1 MTLEEAIKHAEE
13 VAATSCDGCREEHWQ
28 LAAWLKELQDIKED
42 SIVIPKTSTAWDAAQ
57 LIINT
62 KCEFKTVYSKN
73 MMNVFDCHMQK
84 TTSEINSHFMI
95 LNNKEVNK
103 ISGQIL
109 QIELIKQTEIYG
121 MYEYGTYL
129 CEITEAG
136 YQRLKE
142 EQFCKSYTCD

>member
-1 MTLEEAIKHAEE
+1 
-13 VAATSCDGCREEHWQ
+13 
-28 LAAWLKELQDIKED
+28 
-42 SIVIPKTSTAWDAAQ
+42 
-57 LIINT
+57 
-62 KCEFKTVYSKN
+62 
-73 MMNVFDCHMQK
+73 MQK
-84 TTSEINSHFMI
+84 TTPEINSHFMI

-121 MYEYGTYL
+121 MYEYGIYL
-129 CEITEAG
+129 CEITEVG

>member
-1 MTLEEAIKHAEE
+1 
-13 VAATSCDGCREEHWQ
+13 
-28 LAAWLKELQDIKED
+28 
-42 SIVIPKTSTAWDAAQ
+42 
-57 LIINT
+57 
-62 KCEFKTVYSKN
+62 
-73 MMNVFDCHMQK
+73 MQK

-142 EQFCKSYTCD
+142 KQFCKSYTCD

>member
-1 MTLEEAIKHAEE
+1 M
-13 VAATSCDGCREEHWQ
+13 
-28 LAAWLKELQDIKED
+28 
-42 SIVIPKTSTAWDAAQ
+42 
-57 LIINT
+57 
-62 KCEFKTVYSKN
+62 
-73 MMNVFDCHMQK
+73 MQK

-121 MYEYGTYL
+121 MYEYGIYL

>member
-1 MTLEEAIKHAEE
+1 
-13 VAATSCDGCREEHWQ
+13 
-28 LAAWLKELQDIKED
+28 
-42 SIVIPKTSTAWDAAQ
+42 
-57 LIINT
+57 
-62 KCEFKTVYSKN
+62 
-73 MMNVFDCHMQK
+73 MQK

-121 MYEYGTYL
+121 TYL

>member
-1 MTLEEAIKHAEE
+1 
-13 VAATSCDGCREEHWQ
+13 
-28 LAAWLKELQDIKED
+28 
-42 SIVIPKTSTAWDAAQ
+42 
-57 LIINT
+57 
-62 KCEFKTVYSKN
+62 
-73 MMNVFDCHMQK
+73 MQK

-142 EQFCKSYTCD
+142 ERFRKPHTCD

>member
-1 MTLEEAIKHAEE
+1 MVLVGITFILTELHRYQVYKAE
-13 VAATSCDGCREEHWQ
+13 
-28 LAAWLKELQDIKED
+28 K
-42 SIVIPKTSTAWDAAQ
+42 
-57 LIINT
+57 
-62 KCEFKTVYSKN
+62 
-73 MMNVFDCHMQK
+73 
-84 TTSEINSHFMI
+84 NSHIVI

-109 QIELIKQTEIYG
+109 QIELIKQTEMYG

-142 EQFCKSYTCD
+142 EQ

>member
-1 MTLEEAIKHAEE
+1 
-13 VAATSCDGCREEHWQ
+13 
-28 LAAWLKELQDIKED
+28 
-42 SIVIPKTSTAWDAAQ
+42 
-57 LIINT
+57 
-62 KCEFKTVYSKN
+62 
-73 MMNVFDCHMQK
+73 
-84 TTSEINSHFMI
+84 MI

-142 EQFCKSYTCD
+142 EQ